1 MADKPKTAEELIEE
15 LEDLH
20 AQEDDVMDKLKKVI
34 SGEDFDDFDDKD
46 ID

>member
-1 MADKPKTAEELIEE
+1 MADKSKTAEELIEE

-20 AQEDDVMDKLKKVI
+20 AQEDDVMAKLKKVI
-34 SGEDFDDFDDKD
+34 SGEDFDDFDDED

>member
-34 SGEDFDDFDDKD
+34 SGEDFDDFDDED
-46 ID
+46 IT

>member
-34 SGEDFDDFDDKD
+34 SGENFDDFDDED

>member
-1 MADKPKTAEELIEE
+1 MADKSKTAEELIEE

-34 SGEDFDDFDDKD
+34 SGEDFDDFDDED

>member
-1 MADKPKTAEELIEE
+1 MAEKPKTAEELIEE

-34 SGEDFDDFDDKD
+34 SGEDFNDFDDED

>member
-34 SGEDFDDFDDKD
+34 SGEDFDDFDDED

>member
-1 MADKPKTAEELIEE
+1 MAEKPKTAEELIEE

-34 SGEDFDDFDDKD
+34 SGEDFDDFDDED